1 MSEQQILLSPAAAR
15 GAVEGKRVY
24 PLGTETFRLD
34 YYSAVLVLQR
44 LAALFA

>member
-1 MSEQQILLSPAAAR
+1 MNATPLRAR
-15 GAVEGKRVY
+15 LPAVEGKRVY